1 MRKFHRPILSAI
13 LLAILAASHVWG
25 AALAVSD
32 SPAQIAESIRSAL
45 VQAQLSLTSDP
56 NASAQL
62 VHEAETAYQTGL
74 SDLIA
79 VSNPKADLRITSAF
93 DSLAAGASRDDVV
106 SFAAARARAW
116 TGILAGSY
124 AVVEDAIQNTDGLT
138 AQKWLPLREFR
149 TATRFSRPTVGATVT
164 VESFTAGNTSADEA
178 LLSVRADVLD
188 TYQARLTESLHDLQ
202 TADAN
207 GFASRR
213 AELAALAEGYFF
225 ILSPAYL
232 EQKGNTSLLEAQ
244 AAFDDLRVS
253 AIHNPQQLSEKLAV
267 IENAINNF
275 RAAPLSPDEQSRRA
289 GQLLRFLSL
298 VPVEYGR
305 GVADRRVTR
314 DIEVQE
320 AITFH
325 TGAHAAFTDLK
336 DLLDERDHNGTVQ
349 ADVIFESLG
358 KQLSET

>member
-1 MRKFHRPILSAI
+1 MKKIHHRFLSA
-13 LLAILAASHVWG
+13 LLVALFVAFNMLG
-25 AALAVSD
+25 AARAVSD

-45 VQAQLSLTSDP
+45 VQAQLSLPKDPDTAVRLVTEAEAEYQAGLSSFISASNPQIHVRVMSAFADLKNSASYSDP
-56 NASAQL
+56 
-62 VHEAETAYQTGL
+62 TA
-74 SDLIA
+74 
-79 VSNPKADLRITSAF
+79 
-93 DSLAAGASRDDVV
+93 
-106 SFAAARARAW
+106 FAAARAQVW

-124 AVVEDAIQNTDGLT
+124 SIVEDAIQNEDGRA
-138 AQKWLPLREFR
+138 AQTLLPLREFR
-149 TATRFSRPTVGATVT
+149 TATRFSRPNVGATVT
-164 VESFTAGNTSADEA
+164 VESFISGTTSADEA

-275 RAAPLSPDEQSRRA
+275 RAAPLSPAEQSRRA

-325 TGAHAAFTDLK
+325 TGAYAAFTDLK

-349 ADVIFESLG
+349 ANALFESLG